1 MKNAKPNVVL
11 INADDLG
18 YGDLGCYGSR
28 VNKTPFIDRLAQNG
42 AVFTSCYSASPL
54 CSPSRAGLMTGCYP
68 SRVSIDRV
76 LFPADPLGLHPAE
89 FTMPRLFKNAGYAT
103 MLVGKWHLGDQPE
116 FLPRVYGFDEYYG
129 LPYSNDMGRSVGRD
143 DPEMF
148 HPLPLVEGETVVEQ
162 QPDQRSLTERYVEKC
177 VGFIRKNR
185 DNPFFLYFA
194 QMHVHLPHYAAEMFE
209 HASANGD
216 YGACVAS
223 MDWACGAVV
232 HELETLGLL
241 DNTIVIF
248 TSDNGARGDRG
259 SSNYPLRGGKRT
271 TWEGGQRMPFVL
283 YWKDRI
289 APGTRNDAFIS
300 QMDLLPTFAT
310 LLGEPLGGLSI
321 DGLDLSDTLLSGAPS
336 PRESYAYIRAEAKI
350 EAVRL
355 RNWKMH
361 FSKEGKS
368 VRLLYDLSKDIS
380 EENNVIDEYPDIAAE
395 ITKVC
400 DEYRLKLG
408 DRLTDEAGSER
419 RPCGVCEN
427 PVPLAEYDPEHPY
440 IIALYDKNDVG

>member
-1 MKNAKPNVVL
+1 MTAGKPNVVL

-28 VNKTPFIDRLAQNG
+28 VNKTPFIDRLAENG
-42 AVFTSCYSASPL
+42 AVFTSCYAASPL
-54 CSPSRAGLMTGCYP
+54 CSPSRAALMTGCYP

-76 LFPADPLGLHPAE
+76 LFPADPLGLHPGE

-116 FLPRVYGFDEYYG
+116 FLPRAFGFDEYYG

-143 DPEMF
+143 DPDLV

-162 QPDQRSLTERYVEKC
+162 QPDQRSLTERYAEKC
-177 VGFIRKNR
+177 TGFIRQNR
-185 DNPFFLYFA
+185 DRPFFLYFA

-209 HASANGD
+209 RVSENGD
-216 YGACVAS
+216 FGACAAS
-223 MDWACGAVV
+223 MDWAVGAVV

-241 DNTIVIF
+241 GNTIIIF

-271 TWEGGQRMPFVL
+271 TWEGGQRIPFVL
-283 YWKDRI
+283 YWKDKI
-289 APGTRNDAFIS
+289 APGTRTDAFIS
-300 QMDLLPTFAT
+300 QMDLLPTFAAM
-310 LLGEPLGGLSI
+310 LGEPLGELPV
-321 DGLDLSDTLLSGAPS
+321 DGLDLTDTLFGSAVS
-336 PRESYAYIRAEAKI
+336 PRDSFAFFRAEAKL
-350 EAVRL
+350 EAVRV

-361 FSKEGKS
+361 FAKEGKS

-380 EENNVIDEYPDIAAE
+380 EENNVMDDYPDIAAE
-395 ITKVC
+395 ITGVY

-408 DRLTDEAGSER
+408 DRLTGEAGSGR
-419 RPCGVCEN
+419 RPCGVSEN
-427 PVPLAEYDPEHPY
+427 PVPLAAYDPDHPY